1 MLIHGSRCY
10 HSYSWPGGGTV
21 TGTDLPRHEYH
32 YGGDPDLSEVAVK
45 FNVTDV
51 EVSTADVHNC
61 DLQNQLASSLL

>member
-1 MLIHGSRCY
+1 M
-10 HSYSWPGGGTV
+10 
-21 TGTDLPRHEYH
+21 TGTDLPRHEQIH
-32 YGGDPDLSEVAVK
+32 CGGDPDLSEVAVE